1 MPQDK
6 PFSLKIKERLYKW
19 GFTKYG
25 PELLR
30 NYQRGSEDWFTMV
43 DELLETKDI
52 EGRKLALQQIT
63 AKGFFEKFPQRDRL
77 TGVLLDYLKKGIG
90 EEKRTILKFVLN
102 NTQFFSKDD
111 DSLTGQLFALQR
123 DRDMAIANA
132 SEQILL
138 KLGFKQ

>member
-25 PELLR
+25 TELLR
-30 NYQRGSEDWFTMV
+30 NSQRGSEEWFTLV
-43 DELLETKDI
+43 DDMLSSKDI

-63 AKGFFEKFPQRDRL
+63 AKGFFDKFPQRDRL
-77 TGVLLDYLKKGIG
+77 IGLLLDYLKKGMG
-90 EEKRTILKFVLN
+90 EEKRTILKFILN

-111 DSLTGQLFALQR
+111 DSLTGQLYALQR
-123 DRDMAIANA
+123 DRDITIANS
-132 SEQILL
+132 SEQVLQ